1 MTTPQILS
9 FGLILATVVV
19 FAWGRFR
26 YDLVALGALVA
37 GLALGIVPAKKAFD
51 GFADDIVII
60 IASALVVSAAIARS
74 GAVEVALRPLLAR
87 LPNEKTQAPALAGLT
102 ALLSMVTK
110 NVGALAILMPPAL
123 QLAKRTGSAP
133 SRLLM
138 PMSFAALLGGMVT
151 LVGTSPNIIVSGI
164 RKDLLGKPFGMYD
177 YAPVGLILTLAGLA
191 FLVFGY
197 RLLPASRKG
206 AETMDA
212 ALAANTYVTEAEVP
226 DPWPAG
232 PMTIAELRRLAGEEV
247 QVEAL
252 ERGSERRDAPH
263 ANSKIQ
269 PGDRLVL
276 AGPQEVLDQLIAA
289 ARLTLHSDAR
299 PAVRPSKAE
308 DILAVEAVVQ
318 AGSSLAGQ
326 SARKLALN
334 AERGVTLMAVARSGQ
349 RLTRRLD
356 ATPIR
361 AGDVLLLQGAE
372 SVLPGVLTDLGL
384 LPLAQR
390 EVRLGDARWRFLPV
404 IILAVAM
411 LMVGFKVI
419 PVAVAFFGAA
429 VLMVATRS
437 LTMREAY
444 QALDAPV
451 LILVAALIP
460 VSETVQSTGGTA
472 LIAQGLAQV
481 FQGLPPMAALA
492 ATMLV
497 AMAATPFL
505 NNAATVLII
514 APVGA
519 DLATRLHLNPDPF
532 LMAVAVGAACDF
544 LTPIGHQCNTLIMA
558 PGGYRFGDYPRLGA
572 PLSLLVVVLGVPL
585 ITFFW
590 PLSG

>member
-9 FGLILATVVV
+9 FGLILATVAV

-26 YDLVALGALVA
+26 YDLVALGSLVV
-37 GLALGIVPAKKAFD
+37 GVALGIVPARKAFD
-51 GFADDIVII
+51 GFSDDIVVII
-60 IASALVVSAAIARS
+60 GSALVVSAAIARS
-74 GAVEVALRPLLAR
+74 GAVETALRPLLAR
-87 LPNEKTQAPALAGLT
+87 LASERSQAPVLAALT
-102 ALLSMVTK
+102 ALLSIVTK

-138 PMSFAALLGGMVT
+138 PMSFGALLGGMVT

-164 RKDLLGKPFGMYD
+164 RQELLGKPFGMYD
-177 YAPVGLILTLAGLA
+177 YAPVGLVLTAAGLA
-191 FLVFGY
+191 FLLFGY
-197 RLLPASRKG
+197 RLLPVGRKG
-206 AETMDA
+206 AESLDA
-212 ALAANTYVTEAEVP
+212 ALAASAYVTEAQVP

-232 PMTIAELRRLAGEEV
+232 PMTVAELRRLAGDVVEV
-247 QVEAL
+247 TAL
-252 ERGSERRDAPH
+252 ERGTERQNAPH
-263 ANSKIQ
+263 ANRKIQ
-269 PGDRLVL
+269 PGDRLAL
-276 AGPQEVLDQLIAA
+276 SGPQEALDQIIAA
-289 ARLTLHSDAR
+289 ARLSLHSDAR
-299 PAVRPSKAE
+299 PASRPSRAE
-308 DILAVEAVVQ
+308 DVLNVEAVVQ
-318 AGSSLAGQ
+318 TGSALVGQ
-326 SARKLALN
+326 SARTLNLN
-334 AERGVTLMAVARSGQ
+334 ADRGVTLTAVARAGR
-349 RLTRRLD
+349 RLTHRLD
-356 ATPIR
+356 TAPLR
-361 AGDVLLLQGAE
+361 VGDVLILQGAE
-372 SVLPGVLTDLGL
+372 SLLPGVLTDLGL
-384 LPLAQR
+384 LPLARR

-404 IILAVAM
+404 MILAAAM
-411 LMVGFKVI
+411 VLVGLKIV
-419 PVAVAFFGAA
+419 PVAVAFFAAA

-472 LIAQGLAQV
+472 LIARYLAAV
-481 FQGLPPMAALA
+481 FQDMPPMAALA
-492 ATMLV
+492 ATMIV

-519 DLATRLHLNPDPF
+519 DLAQRLSLNPDPF

>member
-9 FGLILATVVV
+9 FGLILGTVAV

-26 YDLVALGALVA
+26 YDLVALGALVV

-51 GFADDIVII
+51 GLSDDITVI
-60 IASALVVSAAIARS
+60 IASALIVSAAVARS
-74 GAVEVALRPLLAR
+74 GAVEVALRPLLGR
-87 LPNEKTQAPALAGLT
+87 LPNEKTQAPVLAALT

-123 QLAKRTGSAP
+123 QLARRTGSAP

-164 RKDLLGKPFGMYD
+164 RQDILGKPFGMYD
-177 YAPVGLILTLAGLA
+177 YAPVGLILTFAGLA

-197 RLLPASRKG
+197 RLLPAGRKG

-212 ALAANTYVTEAEVP
+212 ALAASTYVTEAEVP

-232 PMTIAELRRLAGEEV
+232 PMTIAELRRLAGDDIEV
-247 QVEAL
+247 TAL
-252 ERGSERRDAPH
+252 ERGTERRDAPH
-263 ANSKIQ
+263 ANSKVE

-276 AGPQEVLDQLIAA
+276 SGPQEVLNQLIAA
-289 ARLTLHSDAR
+289 ARLSLHSDTR
-299 PAVRPSKAE
+299 PAHRPSRSE

-326 SARKLALN
+326 SARRLAIHS
-334 AERGVTLMAVARSGQ
+334 EHGVTLMAVARSGQ
-349 RLTRRLD
+349 RLTRRLHD
-356 ATPIR
+356 TPIHV
-361 AGDVLLLQGAE
+361 GDVLMLQGAE
-372 SVLPGVLTDLGL
+372 SVLPGVLTNLGL

-390 EVRLGDARWRFLPV
+390 EVRLGDARWRFLPI
-404 IILAVAM
+404 IILAAAMILVAM
-411 LMVGFKVI
+411 KIV
-419 PVAVAFFGAA
+419 PVAIAFFGAA
-429 VLMVATRS
+429 VLMIASRS

-472 LIAQGLAQV
+472 LIAQGLAHL
-481 FQGLPPMAALA
+481 FHGLPPMAALA
-492 ATMLV
+492 ATMVV

-519 DLATRLHLNPDPF
+519 DLAQRLHLNPDPF

-572 PLSLLVVVLGVPL
+572 PLSVLVVVLGVPL

-590 PLSG
+590 PLAG

>member
-1 MTTPQILS
+1 MSTPQILS
-9 FGLILATVVV
+9 FGLILVTVAI

-26 YDLVALGALVA
+26 YDLVALGSLVA
-37 GLALGIVPAKKAFD
+37 GVAFGIVPAKKAFD

-74 GAVEVALRPLLAR
+74 GAVETALRPLLAR
-87 LPNEKTQAPALAGLT
+87 LPNEKTQAPVLAGLT

-138 PMSFAALLGGMVT
+138 PMSFGALLGGMVT
-151 LVGTSPNIIVSGI
+151 LVGTSPNIIVSGL
-164 RKDLLGKPFGMYD
+164 RQDLLGRPFGMYD
-177 YAPVGLILTLAGLA
+177 YAPVGLILTFAGLA

-197 RLLPASRKG
+197 RLLPAGRKG
-206 AETMDA
+206 AESLDA
-212 ALAANTYVTEAEVP
+212 ALASSAYVTEAEVP
-226 DPWPAG
+226 EPWPAG
-232 PMTIAELRRLAGEEV
+232 PMTVGELRRLAGEEV
-247 QVEAL
+247 EVVAL
-252 ERGSERRDAPH
+252 ERGAERRDAPH
-263 ANSKIQ
+263 ANSKVQ

-276 AGPQEVLDQLIAA
+276 SGPQEVLDQLIAA
-289 ARLTLHSDAR
+289 ARLSLHSDTR
-299 PAVRPSKAE
+299 PASRPSHAE
-308 DILAVEAVVQ
+308 DVLNVEAVVQ
-318 AGSSLAGQ
+318 AGSALIGQ

-334 AERGVTLMAVARSGQ
+334 AEHGVTLTAVARSGH
-349 RLTRRLD
+349 RLTRRIE
-356 ATPIR
+356 ATPLR
-361 AGDVLLLQGAE
+361 AGDVLILQGAE
-372 SVLPGVLTDLGL
+372 SVLPGVLTEFDL

-390 EVRLGDARWRFLPV
+390 EVRLGDSRWRFLPV
-404 IILAVAM
+404 LILAAAMILVA
-411 LMVGFKVI
+411 VKIV

-472 LIAQGLAQV
+472 LIAQGLAQI
-481 FQGLPPMAALA
+481 FHGLPPMAALA

-519 DLATRLHLNPDPF
+519 DLAQRLHLNPDPF

-590 PLSG
+590 PLGG

>member
-1 MTTPQILS
+1 MSTPQILS
-9 FGLILATVVV
+9 FGLILVTVAV

-26 YDLVALGALVA
+26 YDLVALGSLVL
-37 GLALGIVPAKKAFD
+37 GVALGIVPARKAFD
-51 GFADDIVII
+51 GFSDDIVVII
-60 IASALVVSAAIARS
+60 GSALVVSAAIARS
-74 GAVEVALRPLLAR
+74 GAVETALRPLLAR
-87 LPNEKTQAPALAGLT
+87 LPSERSQAPVLAGLT

-138 PMSFAALLGGMVT
+138 PMSFGALLGGMVT
-151 LVGTSPNIIVSGI
+151 LVGTSPNIIVSGL
-164 RKDLLGKPFGMYD
+164 RQDLLGKPFGMYD
-177 YAPVGLILTLAGLA
+177 YAPVGLILTAAGLV
-191 FLVFGY
+191 FLLFGY
-197 RLLPASRKG
+197 RLLPASRQG
-206 AETMDA
+206 TESLDA
-212 ALAANTYVTEAEVP
+212 ALAASTYSTEAEVP

-232 PMTIAELRRLAGEEV
+232 PMTIAELRRLAGEAVEV
-247 QVEAL
+247 TAL
-252 ERGSERRDAPH
+252 EREAERRAAPH

-269 PGDRLVL
+269 PGDRLTL
-276 AGPQEVLDQLIAA
+276 SGPQEALDQVIAA
-289 ARLTLHSDAR
+289 ARLNLHSDAR
-299 PAVRPSKAE
+299 PAVRPSKSE
-308 DILAVEAVVQ
+308 DVLNVEAVVQ
-318 AGSSLAGQ
+318 SGSGLVGK
-326 SARKLALN
+326 SARSLNLN
-334 AERGVTLMAVARSGQ
+334 AERGVTLTAVARSG
-349 RLTRRLD
+349 RRMTRRLD
-356 ATPIR
+356 TTPLR
-361 AGDVLLLQGAE
+361 AGDILILQGAE
-372 SVLPGVLTDLGL
+372 SLLPGVLTDLGL

-404 IILAVAM
+404 IILAAAMVLVA
-411 LMVGFKVI
+411 FKIV
-419 PVAVAFFGAA
+419 PVAIAFFAAA

-444 QALDAPV
+444 SALDAPV

-472 LIAQGLAQV
+472 LIAQALAGL
-481 FQGLPPMAALA
+481 FHGLPPMAALA
-492 ATMLV
+492 ATMIV

-519 DLATRLHLNPDPF
+519 DLAQRLHLNPDPF

-590 PLSG
+590 PLSA